1 MVVGISRVEL
11 FLPENHSLKEKRHAT
26 KRIVERTRQKF
37 NVSVMEVDRTNLWQR
52 VTIGFSVVGN
62 GRSMVERMVD
72 NIHLFIEELYIGK
85 VIDTETEIVMVGSN
99 EV

>member
-1 MVVGISRVEL
+1 MVVGISRVEI
-11 FLPENHSLKEKRHAT
+11 FLPENHSLKEKRQAT
-26 KRIVERTRQKF
+26 KRIVEKTRQKF

-62 GRSMVERMVD
+62 GKDVVERMVE

-85 VIDTETEIVMVGSN
+85 VIDSETEIVMVGN
-99 EV
+99 EI